1 MIEDSPQGTG
11 VVTSNPYVE
20 VQQSPEF
27 VELRRK
33 FRGFVFP
40 ATVFFLVWYFAYV
53 LLTLFA
59 SSFMSQEIV
68 GNINVGLVLGLLQFV
83 TTFALTILYVRWADR
98 EFDPRADA
106 IRRQL
111 EGDPQS
117 APAADGR

>member
-1 MIEDSPQGTG
+1 MIEDSPQGAG

-59 SSFMSQEIV
+59 SSFMSQKIV